1 MKKQTVVAVIGI
13 ITALGLLLG
22 FGLWGMVLGERPA
35 LALAGQRTQPLAT
48 KFIAKQAPL
57 VASILV
63 NPDRLALATRLA
75 TPPGERRQLRKEWQQ
90 WQSLLKQNWLIDYD
104 RFIRPW
110 LGHELTLAVTTPDL
124 DRDTSNGFQPGYLL
138 AMSMGD
144 ERLAQKYLEKFWQN
158 LASQGANLLFEQHE
172 GIPLI
177 TTETIPSLSG
187 AVLGNYA
194 LFANDAKVIRNAIN
208 DLQVSD
214 LSLANFPRYRTTIDR
229 LGQKR
234 IGLAYINLAELGTW
248 GREEGFLGNALGEL
262 PNASLAIGFS
272 IKGKALQGETLLVGD
287 RPWLETV
294 NATTKPNPLV
304 GLLPPH
310 ATVFVGHDLQ
320 QTWEQLR
327 SALTPYPGLQKLAQT
342 SLEKLADSIGFDL
355 EADILSWVR
364 GDYALGILPGQ
375 EFAWL
380 LLAENTKDG
389 NIQPA
394 LDRLDRQAQ
403 ERLTV
408 GKIKVEEQ
416 ELTVWTNLQAS
427 DPTIVK
433 GAVQAVH
440 GSTDRVVGFASS
452 VPALISALHPNRP
465 NQALPAQDFAYF
477 HRAVSIPILPELL
490 QETIPGIGDLVQPLL
505 PHIQSAT
512 IARLPEGNSSI
523 LRGQIS
529 LALQ

>member
-1 MKKQTVVAVIGI
+1 MKKQTVVAIIGI

-35 LALAGQRTQPLAT
+35 FALGGQRTQPLAT
-48 KFIAKQAPL
+48 KFIPKQAPL
-57 VASILV
+57 VASMLV

-75 TPPGERRQLRKEWQQ
+75 TPPGERRQLKQEWQQ
-90 WQSLLKQNWLIDYD
+90 WQALLKQNWLIDYD

-110 LGHELTLAVTTPDL
+110 LGNELTLAVTTPDL
-124 DRDTSNGFQPGYLL
+124 DRDQSNGFQPGYLL
-138 AMSMGD
+138 AMSMG
-144 ERLAQKYLEKFWQN
+144 EQNLAQRYLEKFWQN

-177 TTETIPSLSG
+177 TTETNPSLSG

-194 LFANDAKVIRNAIN
+194 LFANDVQVIRNAIN

-214 LSLANFPRYRTTIDR
+214 LSLAHFPRYRATIDR
-229 LGQKR
+229 LAQKR
-234 IGLAYINLAELGTW
+234 IGLAYVNLGELGTW
-248 GREEGFLGNALGEL
+248 GREAGFFGNALGEL
-262 PNASLAIGFS
+262 PNASLGVGFS
-272 IKGKALQGETLLVGD
+272 IKGNELQGETLLVAD
-287 RPWLETV
+287 HPWLETV
-294 NATTKPNPLV
+294 NSTSRPNPLV
-304 GLLPPH
+304 ELLPPH

-320 QTWEQLR
+320 QTWAQLR
-327 SALTPYPGLQKLAQT
+327 SALTPYPGLQKLAQN
-342 SLEKLADSIGFDL
+342 SLQKLADAIGFDL
-355 EADILSWVR
+355 ETDVLSWVR

-380 LLAENTKDG
+380 MLAENNQKD
-389 NIQPA
+389 NIQPY

-403 ERLTV
+403 EHLTV
-408 GKIKVEEQ
+408 GKIKVNDQ

-433 GAVQAVH
+433 GTVQAVH
-440 GSTDRVVGFASS
+440 GQTDRVVGFASS

-465 NQALPAQDFAYF
+465 NQALPPQDFAYF
-477 HRAVSIPILPELL
+477 HRSVTLPILPELL
-490 QETIPGIGDLVQPLL
+490 QETMPSIGNLVQPLL

-512 IARLPEGNSSI
+512 IARLPEGNNLI